1 LEEKGTPI
9 GAHEMLI
16 AAHTR
21 ALDAVCVTERSK
33 VDAAWLAEPQLTLWR
48 LTRVSEGWWT

>member
-1 LEEKGTPI
+1 
-9 GAHEMLI
+9 MLI